1 VGKPTAH
8 THHPDAEL
16 KPVKS
21 LTVLIGQLVLEE
33 RTAIRE
39 GDWDTARS
47 RVVERAALQESRQ
60 RILAR
65 RCSGRHT

>member
-1 VGKPTAH
+1 MGRLAAH
-8 THHPDAEL
+8 THRPDTGAGSAA
-16 KPVKS
+16 S
-21 LTVLIGQLVLEE
+21 LTVRIERLALEE

-39 GDWDTARS
+39 RDWDRARS
-47 RVVERAALQESRQ
+47 RAVERAALQGTRQ